1 MCRSSCRSFRS
12 LSDGSARVI
21 LPALTTALNSLAL
34 IAGKGAYPLLLAE
47 SARRQGI
54 RRLCAVAFRGETDTA
69 ITKLVDEVVW
79 VYIGQ
84 LGALLDA
91 LRGFGIPRAVMAGQI
106 SPSHLFSIR
115 MDAPMLKLL
124 GRLKERNA
132 HSIFGAIGEELR
144 GIGIDLQPASLFMES
159 TMPAAGQLSARP
171 PTAEEALDIALGLHV
186 AKATSGLDIG
196 QTVVIKRGTILAV
209 EAFEGTDAAILRAG
223 ELGGEGAVVVKVAK
237 RGHDMRFDIPVIGE
251 HTFKTLK
258 KARAA
263 VLAVEA
269 GRTILLEREK
279 LAAEADRQN
288 ICFTAVVFPET

>member
-1 MCRSSCRSFRS
+1 MSTPPNS
-12 LSDGSARVI
+12 LSI
-21 LPALTTALNSLAL
+21 
-34 IAGKGAYPLLLAE
+34 IAGRGAYPLVLAR
-47 SARRQGI
+47 SARLQGVT
-54 RRLCAVAFRGETDTA
+54 RLCAVAFKGETEPE
-69 ITKLVDEVVW
+69 IGRLVDQVTW
-79 VYIGQ
+79 IHLGQ

-91 LRGFGIPRAVMAGQI
+91 LRGFGVPHAVMAGQI
-106 SPSHLFSIR
+106 KPTHLFSLR
-115 MDAPMLKLL
+115 MDGPMLKLL

-132 HSIFGAIGEELR
+132 HSIFGAIGDELR
-144 GIGIDLQPASLFMES
+144 AIGVDLQPASLFMES
-159 TMPAAGQLSARP
+159 TMPAAGLLSARP
-171 PTAEEALDIALGLHV
+171 PSPEEVQDIELGLHV
-186 AKATSGLDIG
+186 AKSTSGLDIG

-279 LAAEADRQN
+279 LVAEADRQRL
-288 ICFTAVVFPET
+288 CFTAVTFREP

>member
-1 MCRSSCRSFRS
+1 MSTPPNS
-12 LSDGSARVI
+12 LSI
-21 LPALTTALNSLAL
+21 
-34 IAGKGAYPLLLAE
+34 IAGRGAYPLVLAR
-47 SARRQGI
+47 SARLQGVT
-54 RRLCAVAFRGETDTA
+54 RLCAVAFKGETEPE
-69 ITKLVDEVVW
+69 IERLVDQVAW
-79 VYIGQ
+79 IHLGQ

-91 LRGFGIPRAVMAGQI
+91 LRGFGVPHAVMAGQI
-106 SPSHLFSIR
+106 KPTHLFSLR
-115 MDAPMLKLL
+115 MDGPMLKLL

-144 GIGIDLQPASLFMES
+144 GIGVDLQPASLFMES
-159 TMPAAGQLSARP
+159 TMPPAGQLAARP
-171 PTAEEALDIALGLHV
+171 PSPEEAQDIELGLHV
-186 AKATSGLDIG
+186 AKSTSGLDIG

-279 LAAEADRQN
+279 LVAEADRQRL
-288 ICFTAVVFPET
+288 CFTAVTFRET